1 MAMLMA
7 EWLEWWRAIPSL
19 EADELLAQYTV
30 QLLGNPGWDLERGSI
45 LEAWRAMAGGQ
56 VARGATPNESLEVTE
71 EDFKP
76 GALRKNAWRV
86 WHWLRSSMGRG
97 IS

>member
-30 QLLGNPGWDLERGSI
+30 QLLGNP
-45 LEAWRAMAGGQ
+45 
-56 VARGATPNESLEVTE
+56 GATPNESLEVTE